1 MTASS
6 VPLPLTR
13 GRVTALLIGV
23 PVCLALVLYNGF
35 DLVAN
40 FGQGRY
46 PVSYTFP
53 ANDRSLD
60 VSVAGG
66 QLAIRPTTASR
77 ATLAGTARYSLV
89 RSSLTEH
96 TAGGVTRVGYHCPI
110 PVGEC
115 EIDGTVNVPGATPV
129 TAHTDG
135 GDAVVTGTTGP
146 VTLSSG
152 GGDIS
157 ADHATGP
164 LTLDTSGGSIRATTV
179 TAPTLTA
186 TTGGGNITA
195 DNVRSSTITAR
206 TSGGS
211 IDATGVVAPAVTAS
225 TGGGNIDIRFTS
237 VPRAVDVNTSGG
249 SITLVL
255 PRGPVTYHVTAT
267 TAGGEV
273 NDSVSHSD
281 APSSYQ
287 IIATSGGGNITIGY
301 AS

>member
-1 MTASS
+1 MTATT
-6 VPLPLTR
+6 VPFSLTR
-13 GRVTALLIGV
+13 GRKAALLIGA
-23 PVCLALVLYNGF
+23 PVCLALVLYNGL

-40 FGQGRY
+40 LGEGHY

-53 ANDRSLD
+53 AGARSLD
-60 VSVAGG
+60 LSLAGG
-66 QLAIRPTTASR
+66 QLAIRPATASR

-89 RSSLTEH
+89 RSSITEH
-96 TAGGVTRVGYHCPI
+96 TSHGVTRLGYHCPM
-110 PVGEC
+110 PVGQC
-115 EIDGTVNVPGATPV
+115 EVDGTISVPGATPV

-135 GDAVVTGTTGP
+135 GDATVTGTTGP

-157 ADHATGP
+157 ADHAVGP
-164 LTLDTSGGSIRATTV
+164 LTLDTSGGSIRATAV

-195 DNVRSSTITAR
+195 DNVRSSAVTAR

-211 IDATGVVAPAVTAS
+211 IDAAGVAAPVVTAS
-225 TGGGNIDIRFTS
+225 TGGGNIEIRFTS
-237 VPRAVDVNTSGG
+237 VPRDVQVNTSGG

-255 PRGPVTYHVTAT
+255 PHGPATYHVAAT
-267 TAGGEV
+267 TAGGQV
-273 NDSVSHSD
+273 DDSVNQD
-281 APSSYQ
+281 ARSSNQ
-287 IIATSGGGNITIGY
+287 ITATSGGGNITIGY

>member
-1 MTASS
+1 MTATT
-6 VPLPLTR
+6 VPFPLSR

-23 PVCLALVLYNGF
+23 PVCLALVLYNGL

-40 FGQGRY
+40 LGEGHY

-53 ANDRSLD
+53 ANDQSLD

-66 QLAIRPTTASR
+66 QLAIRPTTASQ
-77 ATLAGTARYSLV
+77 ATLEGTARYSLI
-89 RSSLTEH
+89 RSTLTEQ
-96 TAGGVTRVGYHCPI
+96 TVGGVTRVGYHCPM

-115 EIDGTVNVPGATPV
+115 EVDATVNVPGATPV

-135 GDAVVTGTTGP
+135 GDATVTGTTGP

-152 GGDIS
+152 GGSIS

-164 LTLDTSGGSIRATTV
+164 LTLDTSGGNIQATTV

-186 TTGGGNITA
+186 TTGGGDITA
-195 DNVRSSTITAR
+195 DNVRSSAITAR

-211 IDATGVVAPAVTAS
+211 IDATGVVAPVVTAS
-225 TGGGNIDIRFTS
+225 TGGGNIEIHFTS
-237 VPRAVDVNTSGG
+237 PPRDVDVSTSGG

-255 PRGPVTYHVTAT
+255 PRDAT
-267 TAGGEV
+267 KYQVNAHTDGGEV
-273 NDSVSHSD
+273 NDSVNQDGQSKN
-281 APSSYQ
+281 Q
-287 IIATSGGGNITIGY
+287 ITAASGGGNITISY

>member
-1 MTASS
+1 MTATSA
-6 VPLPLTR
+6 PFPLTR

-23 PVCLALVLYNGF
+23 PACLALVLYNGF

-40 FGQGRY
+40 LGEAHY

-53 ANDRSLD
+53 ANARSLD
-60 VSVAGG
+60 VSVAAG

-96 TAGGVTRVGYHCPI
+96 TARGVTRVGYHCPI

-115 EIDGTVNVPGATPV
+115 EVDGTINLPGATPI

-152 GGDIS
+152 GGNIS

-225 TGGGNIDIRFTS
+225 TGGGNIEIRFTT
-237 VPRAVDVNTSGG
+237 VPRDVDVNTSGG
-249 SITLVL
+249 SITLIV
-255 PRGPVTYHVTAT
+255 PHGPATYHVTAT
-267 TAGGEV
+267 TAGGQV
-273 NDSVSHSD
+273 NDSVNQDTHS
-281 APSSYQ
+281 SNQ
-287 IIATSGGGNITIGY
+287 ITATSGGGNITISY